1 MLAVVLHLVCLM
13 IVIAVVT
20 SDRNTK
26 DIMEFGKRVGGDV
39 QRKRVVATLETN
51 PPFSLLTPFF
61 LTFLSSYSLF
71 CKMVLYSGSKSC
83 IVPLF
88 FIGIKSPDLFHISHG
103 VKKQHQDRTWS
114 VGTYAAFSKYGFS
127 DNNELTT

>member
-1 MLAVVLHLVCLM
+1 M

-20 SDRNTK
+20 SDHDTK
-26 DIMEFGKRVGGDV
+26 DIKEFGKRVGGGV
-39 QRKRVVATLETN
+39 ERRHVVATWETN
-51 PPFSLLTPFF
+51 PPFSLLMPFF
-61 LTFLSSYSLF
+61 LTFLSPYSLF
-71 CKMVLYSGSKSC
+71 CKMVLYSGSKNC

-103 VKKQHQDRTWS
+103 VKKTASGLYHQDRTWS
-114 VGTYAAFSKYGFS
+114 LGAYAAFSKYGLS